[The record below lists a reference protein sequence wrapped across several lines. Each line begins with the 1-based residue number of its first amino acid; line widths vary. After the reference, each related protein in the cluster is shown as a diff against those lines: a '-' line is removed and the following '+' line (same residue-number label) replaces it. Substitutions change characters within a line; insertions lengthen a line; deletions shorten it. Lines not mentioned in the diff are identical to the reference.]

1 MCSRACE
8 RWSTPVPDGPTRV
21 TVVVTGGPA
30 GRKAERRWRF
40 AVAEGAVVEAADGAF
55 ADDEADLV
63 VTQPWDDAVAALDG
77 SVPIDEAFMR
87 GTTKVVGSTG
97 VFMDLLPVL
106 RSDEW
111 RAACGPVA
119 APS

>member
-1 MCSRACE
+1 M
-8 RWSTPVPDGPTRV
+8 PDGPTKV
-21 TVVVTGGPA
+21 TVVVTGGPE

-40 AVAEGAVVEAADGAF
+40 AVQRGEVVEAGEGAF
-55 ADDEADLV
+55 AEDEAHLV
-63 VTQPWDDAVAALDG
+63 VTQPWDDAVAAIDG

-106 RSDEW
+106 RSDQW
-111 RAACGPVA
+111 RAACAPVA
-119 APS
+119 PS